1 MNFRHCPGVICVK
14 NLRECGIFESPLGSP
29 CENLHGI
36 MQMGLNP
43 ETLILNFAKKSYQ
56 WQKRQCRDR
65 IFQNCFVHLLI
76 MISRDKKASI
86 SGEYKYEFKEVIKI

>member
-1 MNFRHCPGVICVK
+1 MNFRHFPGVICVK

-43 ETLILNFAKKSYQ
+43 ETLILNFAKKVTNGKNDNVEIAFFKIALY
-56 WQKRQCRDR
+56 
-65 IFQNCFVHLLI
+65 IF
-76 MISRDKKASI
+76 
-86 SGEYKYEFKEVIKI
+86 